1 MYRRHT
7 SHSGAANR
15 TVLSIKKES
24 GMADIKKDPATFD
37 ADVLIIGG
45 GFGGLAAAIRIK
57 ELSPET
63 SVLIVD
69 KQTIG
74 WGGKANKGAGVLW
87 VLAPGDDIDAFVDF
101 HVKNIGVY
109 LNDQDLLYAMARESY
124 RAAQK
129 LADWGV
135 KVMKSP
141 EGELDLNHL
150 PFGWSLA
157 AADLDMMQP
166 LKSKATRLGVE
177 LLDKTQVVDLL
188 KQDGCVTGAVGF
200 SLLDGRF
207 VLFNSKATILA
218 NGDCDFGVMRMWAN
232 ACGEGIAAAY
242 NAGAEMRNAE
252 FGNFYDVINK
262 ATGIPIVFGFDF
274 LYNAEGERV
283 SSKYIKG
290 PQPDIP
296 VSIILGMEKEVLEG
310 RGPIYIDMA
319 EFVESPEGGSGIFRW
334 DRPHFKELFNR
345 ETAKMRKHQPPPGER
360 IEVSLGFTGELSAV
374 RVDREMK
381 TTLPGLW
388 AIGDTSYAGS
398 AWAGAAE
405 APPGRLRGS
414 GLMNALISAL
424 LAAPSAVGHAKETA
438 LSLPDDQEIG
448 RAKEKIFAPLNR
460 SHGYSASEAIR
471 SIQEVVVPVR
481 YSMRRNRERL
491 EEALSKVEG
500 VREKLTE
507 LYADDPHG
515 LVKCHEASC
524 IALCAE
530 MGFRAALARTESR
543 GWHYRE
549 DYPERDDANWL
560 KWIIVRKAGDDM
572 AVTTEPIPMDRYK
585 IKPDRTKAV
594 LDAVVDHEELVGV
607 TPEMID
613 WWWVNMEKGYPL
625 WEPNDHKSF
634 VWEVPP
640 PLGGYLGAIQ
650 IAEEK
655 MGPMPPMKI
664 RIRWDD
670 PDSCPI
676 PRSYEHAI
684 VASGINSEGEVQAM
698 ILHEYEKSPRGTRM
712 RSTMRFLGP
721 VPPGLPEI
729 WKKHDRAEVSTF
741 PRFLPDL
748 YRIWQVVKDPAIN
761 RQCSLA
767 KNPRQKS

>member
-1 MYRRHT
+1 MSEKMR
-7 SHSGAANR
+7 
-15 TVLSIKKES
+15 
-24 GMADIKKDPATFD
+24 DPIVFNT
-37 ADVLIIGG
+37 DVLIIGG
-45 GFGGLAAAIRIK
+45 GFAGLTVAIRIK
-57 ELSPET
+57 ELSPEA
-63 SVLIVD
+63 SVLLVD

-74 WGGKANKGAGVLW
+74 WGGKTNKGAGVLW

-101 HVKNIGVY
+101 HVKNIGIY

-124 RAAQK
+124 GAAQK

-135 KVMKSP
+135 KVMKTP
-141 EGELDLNHL
+141 EGDVDVNHL

-166 LKSKATRLGVE
+166 LRAKAAKLGVR
-177 LLDKTQVVDLL
+177 LLDKTQLVELL
-188 KQDGCVTGAVGF
+188 KQEGRITGAVGF
-200 SLLDGRF
+200 NLLDGRF
-207 VLFNSKATILA
+207 AVFSSKATVLA

-242 NAGAEMRNAE
+242 DAGAEMRNAE

-262 ATGIPIVFGFDF
+262 GTGIPIVFGFSC
-274 LYNAEGERV
+274 LYNAQGENI
-283 SSKYIKG
+283 SSKYIQG

-296 VSIILGMEKEVLEG
+296 ISIILGMEKEVMEG

-319 EFVESPEGGSGIFRW
+319 DFAKSSEGGGGIFRW
-334 DRPHFKELFNR
+334 ERPHFKALFGR
-345 ETAKMRKHQPPPGER
+345 EFEKVQQHGPPSAQR
-360 IEVSLGFTGELSAV
+360 IEVSLGFTGELSPV
-374 RVDREMK
+374 KVDCDMK

-414 GLMNALISAL
+414 GLMNALIAAL
-424 LAAPSAVGHAKETA
+424 MAAPSLARYSKETA
-438 LSLPDDQEIG
+438 HFVPDDREIVHL
-448 RAKEKIFAPLNR
+448 KEKIFAPLKRN
-460 SHGYSASEAIR
+460 HGYSASEAIR
-471 SIQEVVVPVR
+471 SIQEVVVPVKF
-481 YSMRRNRERL
+481 SLRRNKGRL
-491 EEALSKVEG
+491 EEALSKVA
-500 VREKLTE
+500 VIQDKLLE
-507 LYADDPHG
+507 LHAEDPHG
-515 LVKCHEASC
+515 LAKCHEASC

-530 MGFRAALARTESR
+530 IGIRAALARTESR

-549 DYPERDDANWL
+549 DYPRQDDQNWL
-560 KWIIVRKAGDDM
+560 KWVIVKKVQNDM
-572 AVTTEPIPMDRYK
+572 VVTTEPIPVERYK
-585 IKPDRTKAV
+585 IKAGQTAAV
-594 LDAVVDHEELVGV
+594 PDAVVDHDELVGV

-640 PLGGYLGAIQ
+640 HVGGFLGAIQ

-655 MGPMPPMKI
+655 MGPLPPMKI

-670 PDSCPI
+670 PGTCPI
-676 PRSYEHAI
+676 PRVYEHAI
-684 VASGINSEGEVQAM
+684 VASGINPDGEVQAM
-698 ILHEYEKSPRGTRM
+698 ILHEYEKSPGGTKM

-729 WKKHDRAEVSTF
+729 WKLHDKSEVATF

-748 YRIWQVVKDPAIN
+748 YRLWQAVKDPTIN
-761 RQCSLA
+761 RRCSLKINRTA
-767 KNPRQKS
+767 S

>member
-1 MYRRHT
+1 MTEVKRD
-7 SHSGAANR
+7 
-15 TVLSIKKES
+15 LES
-24 GMADIKKDPATFD
+24 FD
-37 ADVLIIGG
+37 TDVLIIGG
-45 GFGGLAAAIRIK
+45 GFGGLAAAIGIK

-63 SVLIVD
+63 GVLLVD

-87 VLAPGDDIDAFVDF
+87 VLAPGDDIEAFVDF
-101 HVKNIGVY
+101 HVKNIGIY
-109 LNDQDLLYAMARESY
+109 LNDQNLLYAMARESY

-135 KVMKSP
+135 NVMKTP
-141 EGELDLNHL
+141 EGDLDVNRL
-150 PFGWSLA
+150 PFGWSLT

-166 LKSKATRLGVE
+166 LRAKASELGIR

-188 KQDGCVTGAVGF
+188 KQDNRVTGAVGF
-200 SLLDGRF
+200 NLLDGRF
-207 VLFNSKATILA
+207 VVFNSKATILA

-232 ACGEGIAAAY
+232 ACGDGIAAAY

-262 ATGIPIVFGFDF
+262 GTGIPIVFGYNC
-274 LYNAEGERV
+274 LYNAQGENI
-283 SSKYIKG
+283 SSKYIQG

-296 VSIILGMEKEVLEG
+296 ISIILGMEKEVLEG

-319 EFVESPEGGSGIFRW
+319 QFAKSSEGSAGIFRW
-334 DRPHFKELFNR
+334 DRPHFKALFGH
-345 ETAKMRKHQPPPGER
+345 EFDKAKQYGPPQEER
-360 IEVSLGFTGELSAV
+360 MEVSLGFTGELSPV
-374 RVDREMK
+374 KVDGEMK

-414 GLMNALISAL
+414 GLMNALIAAL
-424 LAAPSAVGHAKETA
+424 LAAPSVAAYSKETSRTISDERETA
-438 LSLPDDQEIG
+438 EL
-448 RAKEKIFAPLNR
+448 AEKIFAPLNR
-460 SHGYSASEAIR
+460 NRGYSARDAIR
-471 SIQEVVVPVR
+471 SVQEVVVPVK
-481 YSMRRNRERL
+481 YSMRRNKERL
-491 EEALSKVEG
+491 EEALSKVRA

-507 LYADDPHG
+507 LYAEDPHG
-515 LVKCHEASC
+515 LVRCHEASC

-530 MGFRAALARTESR
+530 IGFRAALVRTESR

-549 DYPERDDANWL
+549 DYPQQDDKNWL
-560 KWIIVRKAGDDM
+560 KWIIVKKIDDEM
-572 AVTTEPIPMDRYK
+572 VVTTEPIPVEHYK
-585 IKPDRTKAV
+585 IKPGPTAAV
-594 LDAVVDHEELVGV
+594 PDAVVEHDELVGV

-640 PLGGYLGAIQ
+640 PAGGYLGAIQ

-676 PRSYEHAI
+676 PRTYEHAI
-684 VASGINSEGEVQAM
+684 VASGINAEGEVQAM

-721 VPPGLPEI
+721 VPPNLPEI

-741 PRFLPDL
+741 PSFLPDL
-748 YRIWQVVKDPAIN
+748 YRLWQTVKDPAIN

-767 KNPRQKS
+767 KK

>member
-1 MYRRHT
+1 MTIHFRR
-7 SHSGAANR
+7 R
-15 TVLSIKKES
+15 EEP
-24 GMADIKKDPATFD
+24 GMSEKAKNLTTYDT
-37 ADVLIIGG
+37 DVLVIGG

-57 ELSPET
+57 ELTPDT
-63 SVLIVD
+63 AVLLVD

-87 VLAPGDDIDAFVDF
+87 VLSPSDDIDAFVDF
-101 HVKNIGVY
+101 HVKNIGIY
-109 LNDQDLLYAMARESY
+109 LNDQELLYAMARESY
-124 RAAQK
+124 AAAQK

-135 KVMKSP
+135 KVMKTP
-141 EGELDLNHL
+141 AGDLDVNRL

-166 LKSKATRLGVE
+166 LKNKAVKLGVQ
-177 LLDKTQVVDLL
+177 LVDKTQVVELL
-188 KQDGCVTGAVGF
+188 KQDGHVTGAVGF
-200 SLLDGRF
+200 NLLDGGF
-207 VLFNSKATILA
+207 TVLNAKATILA

-232 ACGEGIAAAY
+232 ACGDGIAAAY

-252 FGNFYDVINK
+252 FGNFYDVVNK
-262 ATGIPIVFGFDF
+262 GTGIPIVFGFSS
-274 LYNAEGERV
+274 LYNAQGENI
-283 SSKYIKG
+283 SAKYIQG

-296 VSIILGMEKEVLEG
+296 ISIILGMEKEVMEE

-319 EFVESPEGGSGIFRW
+319 EFARPSEGGAGIFQW
-334 DRPHFKELFNR
+334 DRPHFKALFGR
-345 ETAKMRKHQPPPGER
+345 EFAKVQQYGPPPAEK
-360 IEVSLGFTGELSAV
+360 IEVSLGFTGELSPIK
-374 RVDREMK
+374 VDHEMK
-381 TTLPGLW
+381 TTRPGLW

-414 GLMNALISAL
+414 GLMNALVAAL
-424 LAAPSAVGHAKETA
+424 IAAPSVAQYSKETS
-438 LSLPDDQEIG
+438 LSESDYREIENL
-448 RAKEKIFAPLNR
+448 REKILAPLNR
-460 SHGYSASEAIR
+460 KDGYSASEAIQ
-471 SIQEVVVPVR
+471 SIQDAVVPVK
-481 YSMRRNRERL
+481 YSMRRNKERL
-491 EEALSKVEG
+491 EEALSKVAK
-500 VREKLTE
+500 VQEKLPQ
-507 LYADDPHG
+507 LYAEDSHG
-515 LVKCHEASC
+515 LARCHEASC

-530 MGFRAALARTESR
+530 IGFRAALARTESR

-549 DYPERDDANWL
+549 DYPQQDDKNWL
-560 KWIIVRKAGDDM
+560 KWVIVKKVRDNM
-572 AVTTEPIPMDRYK
+572 VVTTEPVPIERYR
-585 IKPDRTKAV
+585 IKPGQTTAV
-594 LDAVVDHEELVGV
+594 PDAMVDHDELVGV

-640 PLGGYLGAIQ
+640 PVGGYLGAIQ

-655 MGPMPPMKI
+655 MGPTPPMKI

-676 PRSYEHAI
+676 PRTYEHAI
-684 VASGINSEGEVQAM
+684 VASGVNPEGKVGAM
-698 ILHEYEKSPRGTRM
+698 ILHEWEKSPRGTRM

-729 WKKHDRAEVSTF
+729 WKAHDRAEVSTF
-741 PRFLPDL
+741 PVFLPDL
-748 YRIWQVVKDPAIN
+748 YRLWQAVKDPAIN

-767 KNPRQKS
+767 RNSR

>member
-1 MYRRHT
+1 MT
-7 SHSGAANR
+7 EE
-15 TVLSIKKES
+15 T
-24 GMADIKKDPATFD
+24 KDTTTFGT
-37 ADVLIIGG
+37 DVLVIGG

-57 ELSPET
+57 EMSPKT
-63 SVLIVD
+63 SVLLVD

-101 HVKNIGVY
+101 HVKNIGIY

-124 RAAQK
+124 GAAQK

-135 KVMKSP
+135 KVMKTP
-141 EGELDLNHL
+141 EGDLDVNHL

-166 LKSKATRLGVE
+166 LWVKALRLGVR
-177 LLDKTQVVDLL
+177 LLNKTPVVDLL
-188 KQDGCVTGAVGF
+188 KQDGRVTGAAGF
-200 SLLDGRF
+200 NLLDGRLA
-207 VLFNSKATILA
+207 VFNSKATILA

-232 ACGEGIAAAY
+232 ACGDGIAAAY

-252 FGNFYDVINK
+252 FGNFYDVVNRGS
-262 ATGIPIVFGFDF
+262 GIPIVFGFDH
-274 LYNAEGERV
+274 LYNAQGERI
-283 SSKYIKG
+283 SSKYIQG

-296 VSIILGMEKEVLEG
+296 ISIILGMEKEVMEG
-310 RGPIYIDMA
+310 RGPLYIDMA
-319 EFVESPEGGSGIFRW
+319 GFAKSSEGGGGIFRW
-334 DRPHFKELFNR
+334 NRPHFKALFDR
-345 ETAKMRKHQPPPGER
+345 EFTKVQQYGPPPAER
-360 IEVSLGFTGELSAV
+360 TEVSLGFTGELSAI

-414 GLMNALISAL
+414 GLMNALIAAL
-424 LAAPSAVGHAKETA
+424 MAAPSVARYSKET
-438 LSLPDDQEIG
+438 SPFVPDDREIV
-448 RAKEKIFAPLNR
+448 RLKEKIFAPLNR
-460 SHGYSASEAIR
+460 TPGYSPSEAIR
-471 SIQEVVVPVR
+471 SIQEVVVPVK

-491 EEALSKVEG
+491 EEALSKVAA
-500 VREKLTE
+500 VRGKMSE
-507 LYADDPHG
+507 LYAEDPHG
-515 LVKCHEASC
+515 LAKCHEASC

-530 MGFRAALARTESR
+530 IGFRAALARTESR

-549 DYPERDDANWL
+549 DYPQQDDRNWL
-560 KWIIVRKAGDDM
+560 RWVIVKKIQNEM
-572 AVTTEPIPMDRYK
+572 VVTTEPIPVERYK
-585 IKPDRTKAV
+585 IKPGQTAAV
-594 LDAVVDHEELVGV
+594 PDAVVDHDELVGV

-625 WEPNDHKSF
+625 WEPNDHRSF

-640 PLGGYLGAIQ
+640 PVGGYLGAIQ

-655 MGPMPPMKI
+655 MGPLPPVKI

-670 PDSCPI
+670 PDGCPI
-676 PRSYEHAI
+676 PRIYEHAI
-684 VASGINSEGEVQAM
+684 VASGINPEGRVQAM

-712 RSTMRFLGP
+712 RSTMRFFGP

-729 WKKHDRAEVSTF
+729 WKLHDRSEVATF
-741 PRFLPDL
+741 PRFLPEL
-748 YRIWQVVKDPAIN
+748 HRLWQAVKDPTIN
-761 RQCSLA
+761 RQCSLKIKKTA
-767 KNPRQKS
+767 

>member
-1 MYRRHT
+1 M
-7 SHSGAANR
+7 AEKA
-15 TVLSIKKES
+15 KEQMS
-24 GMADIKKDPATFD
+24 FD
-37 ADVLIIGG
+37 ADVLVIGG
-45 GFGGLAAAIRIK
+45 GFGGLAAAVRIK

-63 SVLIVD
+63 SVLLVE

-87 VLAPGDDIDAFVDF
+87 VLAPGDDVDDFVDF
-101 HVKNIGVY
+101 HVKNIGIY
-109 LNDQDLLYAMARESY
+109 LNDQDLLYTMARESY
-124 RAAQK
+124 GAAQK
-129 LADWGV
+129 LADWGAN
-135 KVMKSP
+135 VMKTP
-141 EGELDLNHL
+141 EGALDVDHL

-166 LKSKATRLGVE
+166 LRAKALELGIG

-188 KQDGCVTGAVGF
+188 KQDNRVAGAVGF
-200 SLLDGRF
+200 NLLDGRF
-207 VLFNSKATILA
+207 VVFNAKATILA

-232 ACGEGIAAAY
+232 ACGDGIAAAY

-262 ATGIPIVFGFDF
+262 GTGIPIVFGFGS
-274 LYNAEGERV
+274 LYNAQGENI

-296 VSIILGMEKEVLEG
+296 ISIILGMEKEVVEG
-310 RGPIYIDMA
+310 RGPIYINMA
-319 EFVESPEGGSGIFRW
+319 EFAKSSGESPGIFRW
-334 DRPHFKELFNR
+334 KRPQFKSLFDL
-345 ETAKMRKHQPPPGER
+345 EFAKTKQYGPPQEER
-360 IEVSLGFTGELSAV
+360 TEVSLGFTGELSPV
-374 RVDREMK
+374 KVDCEMK

-414 GLMNALISAL
+414 GLMNALIAAL
-424 LAAPSAVGHAKETA
+424 LAAPSAVRYSREMPPPV
-438 LSLPDDQEIG
+438 PDDRKIAG
-448 RAKEKIFAPLNR
+448 LKEKIFAPLNR
-460 SHGYSASEAIR
+460 RDGYSASEAIR
-471 SIQEVVVPVR
+471 SIQEVVVPVK
-481 YSMRRNRERL
+481 YSMRRNKERL
-491 EEALSKVEG
+491 EDALSKVTA
-500 VREKLTE
+500 VREKLSKT
-507 LYADDPHG
+507 YAGDSHG

-530 MGFRAALARTESR
+530 IGFRAALARTESR

-549 DYPERDDANWL
+549 DYPRQDDNNWL
-560 KWIIVRKAGDDM
+560 KWVIVKKIDEEM
-572 AVTTEPIPMDRYK
+572 VVTTEPIPVEHYK
-585 IKPDRTKAV
+585 IKPGPTAAV
-594 LDAVVDHEELVGV
+594 PDAVVEHDELIGV

-640 PLGGYLGAIQ
+640 PVGGYLGAIQ

-670 PDSCPI
+670 PDGCPI
-676 PRSYEHAI
+676 PRTFEHAI
-684 VASGINSEGEVQAM
+684 VASGINAEGEVQAM

-721 VPPGLPEI
+721 VPPNLPEI
-729 WKKHDRAEVSTF
+729 WKRHDRAEVSTF
-741 PRFLPDL
+741 PSFLPDL
-748 YRIWQVVKDPAIN
+748 YRLWQAVKDPTIN
-761 RQCSLA
+761 RQCSLS
-767 KNPRQKS
+767 KNSCK

>member
-1 MYRRHT
+1 LFKNQKR
-7 SHSGAANR
+7 SS
-15 TVLSIKKES
+15 VLEKTENPT
-24 GMADIKKDPATFD
+24 AFD
-37 ADVLIIGG
+37 TDVLIIGG
-45 GFGGLAAAIRIK
+45 GFGGLTAAIRTK

-63 SVLIVD
+63 SVLLVD

-101 HVKNIGVY
+101 HVKNIGFY

-124 RAAQK
+124 GAAQK

-135 KVMKSP
+135 KVMKAP
-141 EGELDLNHL
+141 EGELDVNHL

-166 LKSKATRLGVE
+166 LKSKAEKLGVR
-177 LLDKTQVVDLL
+177 LLDKTQVVDLM
-188 KQDGCVTGAVGF
+188 KQDGRVTGAIGF
-200 SLLDGRF
+200 DILDGRF
-207 VLFNSKATILA
+207 AVFNSKATILA
-218 NGDCDFGVMRMWAN
+218 NGDCDFGVLRMWAN
-232 ACGEGIAAAY
+232 ACGDGIAAAY

-262 ATGIPIVFGFDF
+262 GTAIPIVFGFSC
-274 LYNAEGERV
+274 LYNAHGEKI
-283 SSKYIKG
+283 SSKYIQG
-290 PQPDIP
+290 PLPDIP
-296 VSIILGMEKEVLEG
+296 ISIILGMEKEVLEG
-310 RGPIYIDMA
+310 RGPISIDMA
-319 EFVESPEGGSGIFRW
+319 EFGKSSGGGPGIFRW
-334 DRPHFKELFNR
+334 DRPHFKALFDH
-345 ETAKMRKHQPPPGER
+345 EFGKVKQYGPPPADR

-374 RVDREMK
+374 RVDCEMK

-405 APPGRLRGS
+405 APPGGLRGS

-424 LAAPSAVGHAKETA
+424 MAAPSVAKYSKEA
-438 LSLPDDQEIG
+438 FPSIPDSREIA
-448 RAKEKIFAPLNR
+448 RLKEKIFAPLNR
-460 SHGYSASEAIR
+460 NHGYSASEAVR
-471 SIQEVVVPVR
+471 SIQEVVVPVK

-491 EEALSKVEG
+491 EEALSKVAA
-500 VREKLTE
+500 VQEKLPE
-507 LYADDPHG
+507 LYAEDPHG
-515 LVKCHEASC
+515 LAKCHEASC

-530 MGFRAALARTESR
+530 IGFRAALARTESR

-549 DYPERDDANWL
+549 DYAHRDDEKWL
-560 KWIIVRKAGDDM
+560 KWVIVKKMQDKM
-572 AVTTEPIPMDRYK
+572 VVTTEPIPIDRYK
-585 IKPDRTKAV
+585 VKPGQTADV
-594 LDAVVDHEELVGV
+594 PDAVVDHDELVGV

-640 PLGGYLGAIQ
+640 PVGGYLGAIQ

-670 PDSCPI
+670 PDNCPI
-676 PRSYEHAI
+676 PRIYEHAI
-684 VASGINSEGEVQAM
+684 VASGINAEGKVQAM

-729 WKKHDRAEVSTF
+729 WKMHDRAEVSTF
-741 PRFLPDL
+741 PSFLPDL
-748 YRIWQVVKDPAIN
+748 YRLWQVVKDPAIN

-767 KNPRQKS
+767 KSPR

>member
-1 MYRRHT
+1 MT
-7 SHSGAANR
+7 E
-15 TVLSIKKES
+15 T
-24 GMADIKKDPATFD
+24 KKDPAVLNT
-37 ADVLIIGG
+37 DVLIIGG

-57 ELSPET
+57 ELAPET
-63 SVLIVD
+63 DVLLVD

-101 HVKNIGVY
+101 HVNNIGMH

-124 RAAQK
+124 GAAKK

-135 KVMKSP
+135 NVTKTP
-141 EGELDLNHL
+141 EGELDVNRL

-166 LKSKATRLGVE
+166 LRAKADSLGVR

-188 KQDGCVTGAVGF
+188 KQDGRVTGAAGF

-207 VLFNSKATILA
+207 SVFNAKATVLA

-232 ACGEGIAAAY
+232 ACGDGIAAAY

-252 FGNFYDVINK
+252 FGNFYDVVNK
-262 ATGIPIVFGFDF
+262 GTGIPIVFGYNS
-274 LYNAEGERV
+274 LYNAAGEKI
-283 SSKYIKG
+283 SAKYIQG

-296 VSIILGMEKEVLEG
+296 ISIILGMEKEVLEG
-310 RGPIYIDMA
+310 SGPIYINMA
-319 EFVESPEGGSGIFRW
+319 EFAKASGGGPGIFRW
-334 DRPHFKELFNR
+334 DRPHFNALFGH
-345 ETAKMRKHQPPPGER
+345 EMEKAKQYGPPPSER
-360 IEVSLGFTGELSAV
+360 MEVSLGFTGELSAV
-374 RVDREMK
+374 KVDCEMK
-381 TTLPGLW
+381 TTLAGLW

-414 GLMNALISAL
+414 GLMNALIAAL
-424 LAAPSAVGHAKETA
+424 LAAPSVAAASKETA
-438 LSLPDDQEIG
+438 PAVPDKSEIELL
-448 RAKEKIFAPLNR
+448 KEKIFAPLKR
-460 SHGYSASEAIR
+460 DRGYAASDAIR
-471 SIQEVVVPVR
+471 SIQEVVVPVK
-481 YSMRRNRERL
+481 YSMRRNNERL
-491 EEALSKVEG
+491 EEALAIVKEVQSK
-500 VREKLTE
+500 LPE
-507 LYADDPHG
+507 LHAEDPHS

-549 DYPERDDANWL
+549 DYPERDDENWL
-560 KWIIVRKAGDDM
+560 KWIIVKKDGDNM
-572 AVTTEPIPMDRYK
+572 AVTTEPIPIERYK
-585 IKPDRTKAV
+585 IRPGRTEAAP
-594 LDAVVDHEELVGV
+594 DAVVEHEELVGV

-640 PLGGYLGAIQ
+640 PEGGYLGAIQ

-670 PDSCPI
+670 PEDCPI
-676 PRSYEHAI
+676 PRTYEHAI
-684 VASGINSEGEVQAM
+684 VASGIDSDGNVQAM
-698 ILHEYEKSPRGTRM
+698 ILHEYERSPKGTRM

-721 VPPGLPEI
+721 VPPALPEI

-741 PRFLPDL
+741 PNFLPDL
-748 YRIWQVVKDPAIN
+748 YRMWQSVKDPKIN
-761 RQCSLA
+761 RQCNLA
-767 KNPRQKS
+767 RSSGKDPAK

>member
-1 MYRRHT
+1 
-7 SHSGAANR
+7 
-15 TVLSIKKES
+15 
-24 GMADIKKDPATFD
+24 MAGNIEDPATYS
-37 ADVLIIGG
+37 ADVLILGG
-45 GFGGLAAAIRIK
+45 GFGGLSAAIRIK
-57 ELSPET
+57 ELAPET
-63 SVLIVD
+63 SVLLVD

-101 HVKNIGVY
+101 HVKNIGIY

-124 RAAQK
+124 GAAQK

-135 KVMKSP
+135 KVMKTP
-141 EGELDLNHL
+141 EGDLDVNHL

-166 LKSKATRLGVE
+166 LKAKAEELGVK
-177 LLDKTQVVDLL
+177 LLDKTHSVDLL
-188 KQDGCVTGAVGF
+188 KQNGRITGAVGF

-207 VLFNSKATILA
+207 AVFNSKATILA

-232 ACGEGIAAAY
+232 ACGDGIAAAY

-262 ATGIPIVFGFDF
+262 DTGIPIVFGFDC
-274 LYNAEGERV
+274 LYNARGERI
-283 SSKYIKG
+283 SSKYIES

-296 VSIILGMEKEVLEG
+296 ISIILGMEKEILEG
-310 RGPIYIDMA
+310 RGPVYVDMA
-319 EFVESPEGGSGIFRW
+319 ELAKSAEGNAGIFRW
-334 DRPHFKELFNR
+334 DRPHFKALFGH
-345 ETAKMRKHQPPPGER
+345 EFAKVQQYGPPSAKR
-360 IEVSLGFTGELSAV
+360 VEVSLGFTGELSAV
-374 RVDREMK
+374 KVDCEMK

-388 AIGDTSYAGS
+388 AIGDASYAGS

-414 GLMNALISAL
+414 GLMNALIAAL
-424 LAAPSAVGHAKETA
+424 LAAPSVARYSQEASPAV
-438 LSLPDDQEIG
+438 PDEREIAG
-448 RAKEKIFAPLNR
+448 LKEKIFAPLNR
-460 SHGYSASEAIR
+460 SHGYSASEAVR
-471 SIQEVVVPVR
+471 RIQEAVVPVK
-481 YSMRRNRERL
+481 YSMRRSKQRL
-491 EEALSKVEG
+491 EEALSKVTD
-500 VREKLTE
+500 VRAKLSE
-507 LYADDPHG
+507 LYAEDPHG
-515 LVKCHEASC
+515 LAKCHEAGC

-530 MGFRAALARTESR
+530 IGFRAALARTESR

-549 DYPERDDANWL
+549 DYAGRNDEDWL
-560 KWIIVRKAGDDM
+560 KWIIVKKAQNEM
-572 AVTTEPIPMDRYK
+572 LVTTEPVPIERYK
-585 IKPDRTKAV
+585 IKPGQTTATP
-594 LDAVVDHEELVGV
+594 DAVVEHEEIVGV

-650 IAEEK
+650 IAEES

-676 PRSYEHAI
+676 PRTYEHAI
-684 VASGINSEGEVQAM
+684 VASGINAEGEVQAM

-721 VPPGLPEI
+721 VPPGLSEI
-729 WKKHDRAEVSTF
+729 WKMHDRAEVSTF
-741 PRFLPDL
+741 TRFLPDL
-748 YRIWQVVKDPAIN
+748 YRLWQAVKDPAIN
-761 RQCSLA
+761 RQCTLA
-767 KNPRQKS
+767 KH

>member
-1 MYRRHT
+1 MT
-7 SHSGAANR
+7 EK
-15 TVLSIKKES
+15 VKEPT
-24 GMADIKKDPATFD
+24 AFD
-37 ADVLIIGG
+37 TDALIIGG
-45 GFGGLAAAIRIK
+45 GFGGLSAAIRIK

-63 SVLIVD
+63 SVLLVD

-101 HVKNIGVY
+101 HVKNIGIY

-124 RAAQK
+124 GAAQK

-135 KVMKSP
+135 NVMKTP
-141 EGELDLNHL
+141 EGELDVNHL

-166 LKSKATRLGVE
+166 LRAKAMELGVR
-177 LLDKTQVVDLL
+177 LLDKTQAVDLL
-188 KQDGCVTGAVGF
+188 KQDNRVIGAVGF
-200 SLLDGRF
+200 NLLDGGF
-207 VLFNSKATILA
+207 VVFNSKATILA

-232 ACGEGIAAAY
+232 ACGDGIAAAY

-262 ATGIPIVFGFDF
+262 GTGIPIVFGYGSLF
-274 LYNAEGERV
+274 NAQGENI
-283 SSKYIKG
+283 SSKYIRG

-296 VSIILGMEKEVLEG
+296 ISIILGMEKEVMEG

-319 EFVESPEGGSGIFRW
+319 EFAKSSGGGPGIFRW
-334 DRPHFKELFNR
+334 NRPQFKSLFDL
-345 ETAKMRKHQPPPGER
+345 EFAKVKQYGPSPAEKM
-360 IEVSLGFTGELSAV
+360 EVSLGFTGELSPV
-374 RVDREMK
+374 RVDGEMK

-414 GLMNALISAL
+414 GLMNALIAAL
-424 LAAPSAVGHAKETA
+424 LAAPSVVQYSKET
-438 LSLPDDQEIG
+438 SPPLPDRREI
-448 RAKEKIFAPLNR
+448 ASLKEKIFAPLNR
-460 SHGYSASEAIR
+460 KNGYSAVAAIR
-471 SIQEVVVPVR
+471 RIQEVVVPVK
-481 YSMRRNRERL
+481 YSMRRNKERL
-491 EEALSKVEG
+491 EEALSKVTE
-500 VREKLTE
+500 VQKKLPE
-507 LYADDPHG
+507 LSADDPHG

-530 MGFRAALARTESR
+530 IGFRAALARTESR

-549 DYPERDDANWL
+549 DYPRQDDRNWL
-560 KWIIVRKAGDDM
+560 KWVIVKKMEDKM
-572 AVTTEPIPMDRYK
+572 VVTTEPIPVESYK
-585 IKPDRTKAV
+585 IKPGEAASV
-594 LDAVVDHEELVGV
+594 PDAVVEHDELVGV

-640 PLGGYLGAIQ
+640 PEGGYLGAIQ

-676 PRSYEHAI
+676 PRTYEHAI
-684 VASGINSEGEVQAM
+684 VASGINAEGKVQAM
-698 ILHEYEKSPRGTRM
+698 ILHEYEKSPRGTKM

-721 VPPGLPEI
+721 VPPKLPEI
-729 WKKHDRAEVSTF
+729 WKEHDRAEVSTF
-741 PRFLPDL
+741 PNFLPDL
-748 YRIWQVVKDPAIN
+748 YRLWQAVKDPAIN

-767 KNPRQKS
+767 RKV

>member
-1 MYRRHT
+1 M
-7 SHSGAANR
+7 SWEIEDSKA
-15 TVLSIKKES
+15 
-24 GMADIKKDPATFD
+24 FD
-37 ADVLIIGG
+37 TDVLIIGG
-45 GFGGLAAAIRIK
+45 GFGGLSAAIRIK

-63 SVLIVD
+63 DVLLVD

-87 VLAPGDDIDAFVDF
+87 VLAPGDDIEAFIDF
-101 HVKNIGVY
+101 HVKNIGIY
-109 LNDQDLLYAMARESY
+109 LNDQDLLSAMARESY
-124 RAAQK
+124 GAAQK
-129 LADWGV
+129 LAEWGV
-135 KVMKSP
+135 KVVKTP
-141 EGELDLNHL
+141 EGVLDINRL

-166 LKSKATRLGVE
+166 MRAKAATLGVK
-177 LLDKTQVVDLL
+177 LSDKTQVVDLL
-188 KQDGCVTGAVGF
+188 KQEERVTGAVGF
-200 SLLDGRF
+200 SLLDGGF
-207 VLFNSKATILA
+207 TVFNSKTTILA

-232 ACGEGIAAAY
+232 ACGDGIAAAY

-252 FGNFYDVINK
+252 FGNFYDVVNK
-262 ATGIPIVFGFDF
+262 STGIPIVFGFNS
-274 LYNAEGERV
+274 LYNAQGENI
-283 SSKYIKG
+283 SAKYIQE

-296 VSIILGMEKEVLEG
+296 ISIILGIEKEVIEG

-319 EFVESPEGGSGIFRW
+319 EFAKPSEGGAGIFQW
-334 DRPHFKELFNR
+334 DRPHFKALFGR
-345 ETAKMRKHQPPPGER
+345 EFEKMRQYGPPPAEK
-360 IEVSLGFTGELSAV
+360 IEVTLGFTGELSPIK
-374 RVDREMK
+374 VDSEMK

-414 GLMNALISAL
+414 GLMNALLGAL
-424 LAAPSAVGHAKETA
+424 MAAPSVSQDSKET
-438 LSLPDDQEIG
+438 SLPAPDLREI
-448 RAKEKIFAPLNR
+448 ANMKEKIFAPLN
-460 SHGYSASEAIR
+460 HKNGYSAVEAIR
-471 SIQEVVVPVR
+471 SIQKAVVPVK

-491 EEALSKVEG
+491 EEALSKVTE
-500 VREKLTE
+500 VRKKLPE
-507 LYADDPHG
+507 LSADDPHG
-515 LVKCHEASC
+515 LVRCHEASC

-530 MGFRAALARTESR
+530 IGFRSALARTESR

-549 DYPERDDANWL
+549 DYPLQDDKNWL
-560 KWIIVRKAGDDM
+560 KWIIVKKVQGKM
-572 AVTTEPIPMDRYK
+572 VVTTEPIPIERYK
-585 IKPDRTKAV
+585 IKPGRAELV
-594 LDAVVDHEELVGV
+594 PDAVVEHDELIGV

-640 PLGGYLGAIQ
+640 PIGGYLGAIQ

-676 PRSYEHAI
+676 PRTYEHAI
-684 VASGINSEGEVQAM
+684 VASGIDPEGNVGAM
-698 ILHEYEKSPRGTRM
+698 ILHEWEKGLHGTRM

-729 WKKHDRAEVSTF
+729 WKNHDRAEVSTF
-741 PRFLPDL
+741 PNFLPDL
-748 YRIWQVVKDPAIN
+748 YRLWQVVKDPAIN
-761 RQCSLA
+761 RQCCLNKC
-767 KNPRQKS
+767 KNRKSFEGLQ